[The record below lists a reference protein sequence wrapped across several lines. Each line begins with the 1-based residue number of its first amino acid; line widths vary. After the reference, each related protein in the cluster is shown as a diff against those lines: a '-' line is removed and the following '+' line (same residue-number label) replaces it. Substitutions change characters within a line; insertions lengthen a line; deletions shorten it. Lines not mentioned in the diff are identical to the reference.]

1 MPPWEKQKATETVA
15 ATATS
20 TVEAKPTA
28 EKVQAVEWEQQAV
41 KADTQKD
48 LGDLAKELTLQN
60 WTAKNEQ
67 SNKSIRF
74 VEADI
79 PASVTVPAASESSTT
94 VAVESTPVTTDSTT
108 ASEKIPMEKTDAKNT
123 MTHGNRL
130 KEASYR
136 KQVQDV
142 LNTETA
148 DPKELTKIIK
158 ALQKKLEVKADGA
171 LGPNTFDKLK
181 VEWDKS
187 QEGNPKQTYKE
198 FINALMGRTVDAQKP
213 PETELN
219 NVHISI
225 PDQTLTAIGPDF
237 EEQKKELEKELK
249 HDMENGML
257 RVGTERI
264 NFELKWGLTTALI
277 DRDAYKIVNNDDKDA
292 YELNIRAME
301 DNVVIKKSDIADA
314 LKNGLWTI
322 LAITKPKKQWEEAK
336 EVTIIINKEITEKTP
351 FNYDQKWLEKGI
363 INQGNVNYNFEFKR
377 WDLRN
382 FGTDPDVSS
391 ITEKDDRLSFNAKDN
406 APMTLSKEQFET
418 AVKEMNINGKSSTKI
433 LTDSG
438 TIIINKEK
446 GEWKEPDATASYD
459 ARNTTANSITA

>member
-1 MPPWEKQKATETVA
+1 MAWETSNSDRDVGVQATQEGLTQIKNEADAKVEELQNQLRVITETDHDNGKLNI
-15 ATATS
+15 TLD
-20 TVEAKPTA
+20 AKA
-28 EKVQAVEWEQQAV
+28 G
-41 KADTQKD
+41 
-48 LGDLAKELTLQN
+48 LSDLAKNFDPLQGWVSELNDPQQVT
-60 WTAKNEQ
+60 KG
-67 SNKSIRF
+67 IR
-74 VEADI
+74 VVD
-79 PASVTVPAASESSTT
+79 
-94 VAVESTPVTTDSTT
+94 TPVSATT
-108 ASEKIPMEKTDAKNT
+108 SEKIPMEKTDAKNT

-181 VEWDKS
+181 VRWDKS

-391 ITEKDDRLSFNAKDN
+391 ITEKDDMLSFNAKDN
-406 APMTLSKEQFET
+406 APITLSKGQFEK
-418 AVKEMNINGKSSTKI
+418 AVTEMNEEGKNST
-433 LTDSG
+433 TVNS
-438 TIIINKEK
+438 IIINKEK
-446 GEWKEPDATASYD
+446 GEWKKPDTTATYD
-459 ARNTTANSITA
+459 ASNTTASNHTG